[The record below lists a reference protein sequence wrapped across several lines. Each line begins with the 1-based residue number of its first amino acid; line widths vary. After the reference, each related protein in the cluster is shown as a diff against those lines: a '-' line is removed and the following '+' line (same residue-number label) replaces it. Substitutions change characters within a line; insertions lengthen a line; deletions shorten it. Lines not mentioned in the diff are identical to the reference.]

1 MGNVYAHRGRLAPAV
16 ILVVLMALA
25 VIATLGIMAGPASAN
40 ASFATCANCHTG
52 AATHAVPAHTA
63 CATCHVNGFG
73 APNKGVTSAACA
85 TCHEPVSDVLAK
97 PVHSANA
104 CGTTPGCHGVPP
116 AVATTTMTLKALPTR
131 VKLRKTVK
139 FSGLVGPLPALAGT
153 QVNLKVDRKVGKR
166 WVKMATVKAF
176 VGPAGAYS
184 TSYKAAKLGP
194 HRVTAAITK
203 TSTHTAKTA
212 VKAFTVV
219 R

>member
-1 MGNVYAHRGRLAPAV
+1 
-16 ILVVLMALA
+16 MA
-25 VIATLGIMAGPASAN
+25 
-40 ASFATCANCHTG
+40 
-52 AATHAVPAHTA
+52 
-63 CATCHVNGFG
+63 
-73 APNKGVTSAACA
+73 APNKGVTPAACA
-85 TCHEPVSDVLAK
+85 TCHKPVSDVLAK

-116 AVATTTMTLKALPTR
+116 AVATTTMTLKAVPTR

-139 FSGLVGPLPALAGT
+139 LSGLVGPLPALAGT
-153 QVNLKVDRKVGKR
+153 QVNLKVDRKVGKK

-184 TSYKAAKLGP
+184 TSYKTAKLGP